1 MIHAFTR
8 PRFTKAPTGDP
19 AHTRP
24 GAPLATAARRMLPLL
39 LVLPGLAIAHGVALD
54 PPADEDRLI
63 RFPDT
68 GDYLTL
74 VVDLHTHSVF
84 SDGHVW
90 PRIRVGEALRDGLDA
105 LAITEH
111 LEWQPH
117 RVDIPHP
124 DRNRAHAEAVAAAA
138 GHELMIVAGTEI
150 TREQPAGHMNAVFIE
165 DANVM
170 LKVAPEAETDDA
182 EDYYIAANRWP
193 PERAVQA
200 ANDQGAF
207 VFWNHAWWQSPDNP
221 AAPTVMTD
229 FHRGLIESGQLHG
242 IEIANGIAYAEDAFQ
257 LALDHGLTPLGV
269 SDVHEL
275 IDWDYRPAAGGHRP
289 VTLVL
294 AAERSQAAL
303 REALFAG
310 RTVVWF
316 EETLIGREP
325 HLVSLLRAALDVDEV
340 NYNALHN
347 LVYVTVSNAS
357 DAPIRLRNRGGYSM
371 PGQTGDVEVPP
382 HGTAQFA
389 LRSDAVPGEVELDFE
404 VLNALIAPKVHP
416 RLTHKLR
423 IEAAGGVDQVD
434 LAR

>member
-1 MIHAFTR
+1 MMRAFT
-8 PRFTKAPTGDP
+8 PPLFTQPSTAKP

-24 GAPLATAARRMLPLL
+24 GAPAAPVARHLL
-39 LVLPGLAIAHGVALD
+39 LLLLLLPGFAIAHGVAGS
-54 PPADEDRLI
+54 PPPDEDRLI

-68 GDYLTL
+68 EDHLTL

-90 PRIRVGEALRDGLDA
+90 PRVRVGEALRDGLDA

-117 RVDIPHP
+117 RADIAHP
-124 DRNRAHAEAVAAAA
+124 DRNRAHAEAVAAAE
-138 GHELMIVAGTEI
+138 GHDLMIIAGTEI

-170 LKVAPEAETDDA
+170 LNVAPEAETDDA
-182 EDYYIAANRWP
+182 VDYYIAANRWP
-193 PERAVQA
+193 PEQAVRA

-207 VFWNHAWWQSPDNP
+207 VFWNHAWWHSPENP
-221 AAPTVMTD
+221 AAPTVLTD
-229 FHRGLIESGQLHG
+229 FHRGLIESGHLHG

-294 AAERSQAAL
+294 ATERSQAAL

-340 NYNALHN
+340 DYNPLHD
-347 LVYVTVSNAS
+347 LVYVTVSNVS

-423 IEAAGGVDQVD
+423 VEAAGG
-434 LAR
+434 